1 MDMTKVKDE
10 IVCKKEWRGVLSC
23 DFKYKIASEE
33 ALLGY
38 TGPKIPHDEWHKL
51 MSFFRWTYETAKSE
65 AQARGYIDPVSRKLF
80 FWAFPQ
86 EGGTGMTTHEIA
98 GTEFDKQR
106 SELPNSGDL
115 EYFMTVHHHCSCS
128 AFQSGGDR
136 ANEEQPG
143 GGNHET
149 GQEGLHIT
157 VGNMDKDVH
166 SMDVRFYLNGSR
178 MVPSMA
184 NFWDIGEDIENMIPA
199 EMRDKVARH
208 QMCRKVEVAFPEKW
222 KENYIRAQ
230 PVARTT
236 ASYLGIDHRYSD
248 NNLREP
254 YNYKSIQSRIE
265 ESADQVVDSIFYEGD
280 IVTEDN
286 VNTVISSLDF
296 LEKSDVLDVIL
307 QIAITERYDCADLKQ
322 LIVDVMD
329 KVEEYKE
336 DMKLYT
342 DAKEVVDKTATSDD
356 PSLEADKK
364 AAGLD
369 DDRRWN
375 AEERQWIG

>member
-51 MSFFRWTYETAKSE
+51 MSFFRWTFETANSE
-65 AQARGYIDPVSRKLF
+65 AQARGYIDPVSKKLF

-98 GTEFDKQR
+98 GPCFDKQR
-106 SELPNSGDL
+106 SELPNAGDL

-128 AFQSGGDR
+128 AFQSGGDK

-149 GQEGLHIT
+149 GQDGLHIT

-184 NFWDIGEDIENMIPA
+184 NFWDIGEEIEEMVPA
-199 EMRDKVARH
+199 EIRDKVARY

-222 KENYIRAQ
+222 KENYIRPQ

-236 ASYLGIDHRYSD
+236 ASYLGIDHRYSG

-254 YNYKSIQSRIE
+254 YRSIQSRIKD
-265 ESADQVVDSIFYEGD
+265 SADD
-280 IVTEDN
+280 IVESICS
-286 VNTVISSLDF
+286 NTVSEEEIDEVITSLEF
-296 LEKSDVLDVIL
+296 LEKSDVFDAIL
-307 QIAITERYDCADLKQ
+307 QIAITERYDCVDLKH
-322 LIVDVMD
+322 LILDVSD
-329 KVEEYKE
+329 KVFEYKE
-336 DMKLYT
+336 T
-342 DAKEVVDKTATSDD
+342 IAETAVEAEEAVDKTATSEDH
-356 PSLEADKK
+356 SLEADKK

-369 DDRRWN
+369 DGRHWSQ
-375 AEERQWIG
+375 EEREWIG

>member
-38 TGPKIPHDEWHKL
+38 IGPKIPHDEWHKL

-65 AQARGYIDPVSRKLF
+65 AQARGYIDPVSKKLF

-86 EGGTGMTTHEIA
+86 EGGTGMTTKEIA
-98 GTEFDKQR
+98 GPEFDKQR

-128 AFQSGGDR
+128 AFQSGGDK

-157 VGNMDKDVH
+157 VGNMDKELH

-184 NFWDIGEDIENMIPA
+184 NFWDIGQGIEELIPA
-199 EMRDKVARH
+199 DMRDKAARH

-222 KENYIRAQ
+222 KENYIRPQ

-236 ASYLGIDHRYSD
+236 ASYLGIDRHPLNY
-248 NNLREP
+248 REP
-254 YNYKSIQSRIE
+254 YKNLKSRIE
-265 ESADQVVDSIFYEGD
+265 DSAEQVVDSIFYEGD
-280 IVTEDN
+280 VVTEDN
-286 VNTVISSLDF
+286 VNAVISSLDF
-296 LEKSDVLDVIL
+296 LEKSEVFDAIL
-307 QIAITERYDCADLKQ
+307 NIAVTERYDCIDLKH
-322 LIVDVMD
+322 LIGDVMD

-342 DAKEVVDKTATSDD
+342 DAEEVVDKTATSGDH
-356 PSLEADKK
+356 SLEADKK

-369 DDRRWN
+369 DDRHWN